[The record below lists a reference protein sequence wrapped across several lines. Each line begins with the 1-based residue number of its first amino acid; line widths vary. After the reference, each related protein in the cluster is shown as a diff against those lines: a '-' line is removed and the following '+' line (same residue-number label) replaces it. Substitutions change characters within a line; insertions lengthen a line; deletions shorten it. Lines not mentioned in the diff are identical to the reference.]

1 MGNKQGQASAVEE
14 EVSRDQ
20 NGEEAEEEVV
30 LPPPMKPISEPL
42 LVPSDDTLGQRV
54 SIHFSHNSLLNH
66 HCYAFINI

>member
-14 EVSRDQ
+14 EILQDW

-42 LVPSDDTLGQRV
+42 HVPSDDTLGQRV
-54 SIHFSHNSLLNH
+54 SLLTLFVYSSQSLQC
-66 HCYAFINI
+66 CY